1 MMAFLQDGAGVAR
14 PGLSILECPTKQFEG
29 IFGYEGNRV
38 KEFEDSV
45 MNKHGKLRVTS
56 PKCDMGDLLIFN
68 GLTFHR
74 TFSNQ
79 FMNKSRDALLVRIV
93 KPEDA
98 KNFAKGP
105 HLIIK
110 NN

>member
-1 MMAFLQDGAGVAR
+1 
-14 PGLSILECPTKQFEG
+14 
-29 IFGYEGNRV
+29 
-38 KEFEDSV
+38 
-45 MNKHGKLRVTS
+45 
-56 PKCDMGDLLIFN
+56 MGDLLIFN

-98 KNFAKGP
+98 KKFAKGP